1 MLKKLNN
8 ANIIFERFLWILN
21 QRQYKKV
28 IKTFLILIS
37 SISFTNFLTINKV
50 LLAEIIDKDL
60 NVKSETK
67 FTQSDFQ
74 KFYYL
79 IGPGDILIL
88 NIYAHPEFSG
98 IYNVL
103 PDGSVS
109 LPLIGTIF
117 LETLNLNEAREL
129 IENRFST
136 QLLRPELNIT
146 IKTARAVK
154 VSLIGEVKRPGIYSL
169 STKEQSLLDQSKPIK
184 VSGNPR
190 LLDAI
195 QQAGGITQNANLKE
209 VELIRRFSSSGEKKV
224 AKLDLIEVIT
234 KGSQEYNPIIF
245 DGDIIKIPK
254 ANILPDN
261 IITLAESNL
270 SSSTIKVSVVGS
282 VKSPGTLQIN
292 SNSTIMQAVLKAGG
306 PIEWNSNKNN
316 IELIRVLRNGS
327 ISRKKFTFNAK
338 KISNNYPKLSDGDI
352 VFVKS
357 NALGKANTVL
367 KAITDP
373 ISSIITGVSLYK
385 ILSD

>member
-60 NVKSETK
+60 NVKSKTK

>member
-8 ANIIFERFLWILN
+8 ANIIFERFLCILN

-117 LETLNLNEAREL
+117 LETLN
-129 IENRFST
+129 
-136 QLLRPELNIT
+136 
-146 IKTARAVK
+146 
-154 VSLIGEVKRPGIYSL
+154 
-169 STKEQSLLDQSKPIK
+169 
-184 VSGNPR
+184 
-190 LLDAI
+190 
-195 QQAGGITQNANLKE
+195 
-209 VELIRRFSSSGEKKV
+209 
-224 AKLDLIEVIT
+224 
-234 KGSQEYNPIIF
+234 
-245 DGDIIKIPK
+245 
-254 ANILPDN
+254 
-261 IITLAESNL
+261 
-270 SSSTIKVSVVGS
+270 
-282 VKSPGTLQIN
+282 
-292 SNSTIMQAVLKAGG
+292 
-306 PIEWNSNKNN
+306 
-316 IELIRVLRNGS
+316 
-327 ISRKKFTFNAK
+327 
-338 KISNNYPKLSDGDI
+338 
-352 VFVKS
+352 
-357 NALGKANTVL
+357 
-367 KAITDP
+367 
-373 ISSIITGVSLYK
+373 
-385 ILSD
+385 